1 MAKILIVD
9 DSNMSRKLMRKI
21 LQTEGHEVIEA
32 KDGLTALETYLLE
45 KPDLVLIDLLMPD
58 MQGTEVLAKLRQ
70 LDDKAQVIVAS
81 ADLQDLTRASVEA
94 AGAVGY
100 ITKPFVASNVLKIV
114 NSVLQGIKKVL

>member
-32 KDGLTALETYLLE
+32 TDGLTALETYLLE